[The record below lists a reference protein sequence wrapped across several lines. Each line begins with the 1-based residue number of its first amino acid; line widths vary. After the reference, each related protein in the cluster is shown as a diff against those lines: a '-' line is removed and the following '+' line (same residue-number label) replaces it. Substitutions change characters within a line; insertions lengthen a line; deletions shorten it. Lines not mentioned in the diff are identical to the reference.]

1 MKFPGKYQVG
11 EWIYFAIA
19 LRIID
24 GMMLYYF
31 PPVFKAEAAYVQ
43 VNVVDEII
51 SKNMV
56 NKINSANV
64 LKNELSQLVKETSL
78 ANVTTNSFFFNL
90 SLRYR

>member
-1 MKFPGKYQVG
+1 MTSVCRTKFPGKYQVG

-31 PPVFKAEAAYVQ
+31 PPVFKAEAAYAQ
-43 VNVVDEII
+43 VNVFDEII

-64 LKNELSQLVKETSL
+64 L
-78 ANVTTNSFFFNL
+78 
-90 SLRYR
+90 